1 MKNNSFDKHKVING
15 NCIEVL
21 DELIKHYE
29 GKIKLIV
36 TDPPYNISH
45 TKFGNV
51 KVEMNEDEYIE
62 WCTKW
67 IEKCIKLLS
76 EDGSIYIMGHARF
89 TPYIMNILD
98 KQGLFYTNQIIYHY
112 TDGMHDNNAYATRY
126 EPILYYRKSKEKF
139 IFNLDD
145 VRVEP
150 IRFDK
155 KSNKKGKNPS
165 DIWADV
171 NKEEILNEACVTI
184 VDELNKNYKMEV
196 ESQKILKESIEEY
209 AKKYIEECIDF
220 KRGDVWLINRV
231 RHNSKERIKDDKGK
245 KAHVSQKPEK
255 LLERIIKASSNI
267 GDIVLDPFLGTGTTS
282 AVAKKLGRLSIG
294 IEKNE
299 DYIEIINKRIDNVEE
314 DLYTEKVLSDYE
326 NKGKTFNPQQIHNN
340 NNNIENSYN
349 KIDEW
354 YIARDRSAFYM
365 THDFHPYF
373 AAFPPELVTRLI
385 NRYSNNNDS
394 ILDCF
399 MGGGSTVVETVLNNR
414 IAYGIDISK
423 FSRLLNKVKATPI
436 NINERVVD
444 NFKREVEI
452 DILSQRANGYSD
464 FNYYIPKVVN
474 IDKWFIERAKKEL
487 AILLHH
493 INEIQDNDLKDFL
506 KVAFSSIVR
515 KCSNAKNAQQH
526 LCIKKDKKIP
536 DILNIF
542 NEKLDLMVNQMM
554 TYNNTVN
561 DVRINLFDKD
571 CRKMSEVIGEE
582 TIDLII
588 TSPPYGTGSRY
599 TDINRLS
606 FEWLELEK
614 PKGKNSLEKNQNFD
628 EVLKLAIEQMYKV
641 LKKDKYCCIVYGDP
655 CDGKGLTE
663 KAINDAKEVGFKYI
677 GLISCPIEKDKSKRH
692 TKYRQYIP
700 KDFILIFKKV

>member
-1 MKNNSFDKHKVING
+1 MIKNNFDKHKVING
-15 NCIEVL
+15 DCMDVL
-21 DELIKHYE
+21 DDLVECYE

-45 TKFGNV
+45 TKFGKV
-51 KVEMNEDEYIE
+51 KVEMNEEEYIE

-98 KQGLFYTNQIIYHY
+98 KQGLYYTNQIIYHY

-126 EPILYYRKSKEKF
+126 EPILYYRKNKDKF

-150 IRFDK
+150 IRHDK
-155 KSNKKGKNPS
+155 TSNKKGKNPS
-165 DIWADV
+165 DVWADV
-171 NKEEILNEACVTI
+171 NKEDIINEACITI
-184 VDELNKNYKMEV
+184 VEEFEKNYGIAQGNKND
-196 ESQKILKESIEEY
+196 LIEFIEKHT
-209 AKKYIEECIDF
+209 KKYIEECIDF

-231 RHNSKERIKDDKGK
+231 RHNSKERIKDDNGK
-245 KAHVSQKPEK
+245 KVHVSQKPEK

-267 GDIVLDPFLGTGTTS
+267 GDIILDPFLGTGTTS

-294 IEKNE
+294 IEKNI
-299 DYIEIINKRIDNVEE
+299 DYIDIINNRIESTEE
-314 DLYTEKVLSDYE
+314 EFSTDKVLSDYE
-326 NKGKTFNPQQIHNN
+326 IKGKFDPQQIHINN
-340 NNNIENSYN
+340 NEIENKYN

-354 YIARDRSAFYM
+354 YIGRDRDAFYM

-373 AAFPPELVTRLI
+373 AAFPPELVRRLI
-385 NRYSNNNDS
+385 NKYSNENDL

-414 IAYGIDISK
+414 VAYGIDISK
-423 FSRLLNKVKATPI
+423 LSKLLNKVKATPI
-436 NINERVVD
+436 NIDEEVINR
-444 NFKREVEI
+444 FKSEVER
-452 DILSQRANGYSD
+452 DILEQRMNSYTN

-487 AILLHH
+487 AIILHH
-493 INEIQDNDLKDFL
+493 INLIDNDDLKDFL
-506 KVAFSSIVR
+506 KVAFSAIVR

-526 LCIKKDKKIP
+526 LCTKKDKKIP
-536 DILNIF
+536 DVLNIF
-542 NEKLDLMVNQMM
+542 NEKLDLMINQMIN
-554 TYNNTVN
+554 YNNMVN
-561 DVRINLFDKD
+561 NVRINLFDKD
-571 CRKMSEVIGEE
+571 CRKMSEVIDDE

-606 FEWLELEK
+606 FEWLDLEK
-614 PKGKNSLEKNQNFD
+614 PKGKNSLEKNKNFD
-628 EVLKLAIEQMYKV
+628 EVLKEAIGQMYRV
-641 LKKDKYCCIVYGDP
+641 LKKGKYCCIVYGDP

-663 KAINDAKEVGFKYI
+663 KAINDALDVGFQYI

-700 KDFILIFKKV
+700 KDFILIFRKV